1 MPAGQGKAD
10 VDEIPKGLSFRLHF
24 LFGKSCRRLNYDPT
38 AAHTLGWSH
47 LCTHPLGLSVSVAPK
62 FAFPKIFRVRLER
75 FSLFTRRPDLEMDIP
90 DGVFCL
96 AGANG
101 LGKSTFLAAINLG
114 LTGVVPNPARA
125 FKSINEYARDCVPFT
140 KAFFDGRISELDR
153 DSASIHLE
161 LQIGDHTYRL
171 TRGIFEP
178 LELRE
183 LVITNG
189 APQSSVL
196 FDGADA
202 TPEERLNRFEDQLT
216 QDTGLRQFNQ
226 FVFLQHFVLTFDES
240 RHLLFWDQRALEQ
253 ALHITF
259 GTNLDEAVRADK
271 LRRDMERADSRARNY
286 NFQASDVRGRLD
298 IIRETLAGPTQSD
311 SASEDVVETH
321 RMLVETRDQQ
331 QALVQDT
338 LHQQSDADLR
348 IAEASSALT
357 GLRETYAQEFERF
370 LGRQSDVEQTP
381 LVARALSRGECA
393 LCGTRGQA
401 VSEAV
406 RASIDDHKCPL
417 CSATLK
423 PKGTN
428 KQARERLQV
437 IDSHIT
443 TTSGVLEGALRQK
456 QRLSAEHHEAIEQLE
471 QSEGSLQAFELQNA
485 GVLATLKGLG
495 SQKGTIGAAI
505 DSLKAEMETLLD
517 KKRQSYEL
525 RDQYS
530 RELQKIQRKLER
542 SYTEAELDFV
552 PKFKTLA
559 SLFLGIDLSIKLET
573 RASKASPGIAFVLDM
588 RNATR
593 RKDYQLSESQ
603 KFFLD
608 IALRMALGQYMSREG
623 SPAPL
628 FVDTP
633 EGSLD
638 IAYEARAGEMFAEF
652 VKHAHSIIMT
662 ANINSSELLLK
673 LATECGRSR
682 MAINRMTSWAELS
695 DVQLKEEPLFHK
707 AYEAIEKALGE
718 S

>member
-1 MPAGQGKAD
+1 
-10 VDEIPKGLSFRLHF
+10 
-24 LFGKSCRRLNYDPT
+24 
-38 AAHTLGWSH
+38 
-47 LCTHPLGLSVSVAPK
+47 VSITPK
-62 FAFPKIFRVRLER
+62 FAFPTISRVRLER
-75 FSLFTRRPDLEMDIP
+75 FSLFTRRPDLELDIP
-90 DGVFCL
+90 GGVFCL

-114 LTGVVPNPARA
+114 LTGVVPNPARS

-153 DSASIHLE
+153 DAASIHLE
-161 LQIGDHTYRL
+161 LHIADHTYRL
-171 TRGIFEP
+171 TRGVFEP
-178 LELRE
+178 RELRD

-189 APQSSVL
+189 NPEQNVL

-202 TPEERLNRFEDQLT
+202 TPEDRVARFEDQLT
-216 QDTGLRQFNQ
+216 QDTGLQQFNQ
-226 FVFLQHFVLTFDES
+226 FIFLQHFVLTFDES

-259 GTNLDEAVRADK
+259 GTDLNEAVRADK

-298 IIRETLAGPTQSD
+298 IIRETLVGTTQ
-311 SASEDVVETH
+311 AEETPEDVVETH
-321 RMLVETRDQQ
+321 RTLVETRDQQ

-338 LHQQSDADLR
+338 LHQQGDADLR
-348 IAEASSALT
+348 IAEASAALT

-370 LGRQSDVEQTP
+370 LGRQTDVEQTP
-381 LVARALSRGECA
+381 LVARALSKGECT

-401 VSEAV
+401 VSAAV
-406 RASIDDHKCPL
+406 RSRIDAHQCPL
-417 CSATLK
+417 CNAALK

-437 IDSHIT
+437 IDTQIA
-443 TTSGVLEGALRQK
+443 TTSAALEGALKQK
-456 QRLSAEHHEAIEQLE
+456 QRLSKEHDEAIKGLD
-471 QSEGSLQAFELQNA
+471 QSEIALQDFELKNA

-495 SQKGTIGAAI
+495 SQKSTIGAAI
-505 DSLKAEMETLLD
+505 DSLQAEMETLLE

-525 RDQYS
+525 RDQHS

-542 SYTEAELDFV
+542 SYTEAEMEFV
-552 PKFKTLA
+552 PKFKNLA
-559 SLFLGIDLSIKLET
+559 SLFLGIDLNIKLET
-573 RASKASPGIAFVLDM
+573 RASKAAPAIAFVLDM

-608 IALRMALGQYMSREG
+608 IALRMALAQYMSREG

-652 VKHAHSIIMT
+652 VKDAHSIIMT

-673 LATECGRSR
+673 LATECGRAR
-682 MAINRMTSWAELS
+682 MAINRMTSWTELS

-707 AYEAIEKALGE
+707 AYDAIEKALGAP
-718 S
+718 